1 MRTSFENYL
10 EFATSTM
17 SGKGT

>member
-17 SGKGT
+17 LGKGT